1 MVLWCYGLLQA
12 EAVYRRA
19 VWENKW
25 RLVRRHNLEAEAG
38 NATFTLGLNQLADMV
53 GRDVMVCGEESG
65 RVWSTSA
72 PPPAKLRIE

>member
-1 MVLWCYGLLQA
+1 M
-12 EAVYRRA
+12 
-19 VWENKW
+19 
-25 RLVRRHNLEAEAG
+25 EAEAG